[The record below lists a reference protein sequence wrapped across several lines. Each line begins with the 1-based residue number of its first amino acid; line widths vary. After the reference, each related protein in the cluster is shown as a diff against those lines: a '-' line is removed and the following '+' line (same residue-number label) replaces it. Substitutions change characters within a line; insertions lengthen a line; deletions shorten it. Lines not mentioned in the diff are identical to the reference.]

1 MWTLT
6 FKAEDFFDLKD
17 FPHRGI
23 FNGVETVWEVLP
35 LIADYIKK
43 HIKPNVSGIRN
54 GVGVISEKKVL
65 ENGAVVH
72 AGAFLM
78 DDEIELGAG
87 VVVEPGAMI
96 TGPVIIGEKTEVRQG
111 AYIRGKI
118 ITGPG
123 CVIGHTTEIKNSI
136 MTGDSKAGHFAYIG
150 DSVIGKVN
158 LGAGTKLANFKLTED
173 TINVGRYDKKIDTG
187 LRKFGAIIGDGVSTG
202 CNSVMMPG
210 TIIGKN
216 CMVYPNYTVRGTWPA
231 RTIIKEENG
240 TTSLEDRK

>member
-1 MWTLT
+1 MT

-17 FPHRGI
+17 FPHREI
-23 FNGVETVWEVLP
+23 FNDVEKVWEALP
-35 LIADYIKK
+35 LIDAYIKK
-43 HIKPNVSGIRN
+43 HIKPNVSGIRK
-54 GVGVISEKKVL
+54 GAGLIREKKVL
-65 ENGAVVH
+65 DNGAVVH

-123 CVIGHTTEIKNSI
+123 CVIGHTTEMKNSI
-136 MTGDSKAGHFAYIG
+136 MTGGSKAGHFAYIG

-173 TINVGRYDKKIDTG
+173 IINVRAAGEKISTG
-187 LRKFGAIIGDGVSTG
+187 LRKFGAILGDGVATG

-210 TIIGKN
+210 TILGKN
-216 CMVYPNYTVRGTWPA
+216 CMVYPNLTVRGTY
-231 RTIIKEENG
+231 RKDNIIKA
-240 TTSLEDRK
+240 SALEDRK

>member
-1 MWTLT
+1 MYKLI
-6 FKAEDFFDLKD
+6 FKTEDFFDLSV
-17 FPHRGI
+17 FPHREI
-23 FNGVETVWEVLP
+23 FKDVETVWEVLP
-35 LIADYIKK
+35 LIAGYIKK
-43 HIKPNVSGIRN
+43 HIKPNVAGIRN
-54 GVGVISEKKVL
+54 GAGLISEKKVL

-96 TGPVIIGEKTEVRQG
+96 TGPVIIGEKTGVRQG

-123 CVIGHTTEIKNSI
+123 CVIGHTTEMKNAI
-136 MTGDSKAGHFAYIG
+136 MTGGSKAGHFAYIG

-173 TINVGRYDKKIDTG
+173 IINVRAGGEKISTG
-187 LRKFGAIIGDGVSTG
+187 LRKFGAILGDGVSAG

-210 TIIGKN
+210 TILGKN
-216 CMVYPNYTVRGTWPA
+216 CLIYPNTTVIGA
-231 RTIIKEENG
+231 HGANTIIKQKD
-240 TTSLEDRK
+240 TSQMEDRK

>member
-1 MWTLT
+1 M
-6 FKAEDFFDLKD
+6 
-17 FPHRGI
+17 
-23 FNGVETVWEVLP
+23 VWEVLP
-35 LIADYIKK
+35 LIGDYIKK

-54 GVGVISEKKVL
+54 GKDIISGKKIL
-65 ENGAVVH
+65 DNGAVVH

-123 CVIGHTTEIKNSI
+123 CVIGHTTEMKNAI
-136 MTGDSKAGHFAYIG
+136 MTGGSKAGHFAYIG

-158 LGAGTKLANFKLTED
+158 LGAGTKLANF
-173 TINVGRYDKKIDTG
+173 
-187 LRKFGAIIGDGVSTG
+187 
-202 CNSVMMPG
+202 
-210 TIIGKN
+210 
-216 CMVYPNYTVRGTWPA
+216 
-231 RTIIKEENG
+231 
-240 TTSLEDRK
+240 